1 MLYVL
6 GDHLKSP
13 RFGYTHHGIYIGDGY
28 VVENTRNGTN
38 LVSLEEF
45 SRGHAIEVVI
55 HKDRAFDRQESC
67 KRALLCVGEDKYN
80 LINYNCE
87 HFVNWCINGKYQSSQ
102 VKNTVAAISSAA
114 VIAADACIYISK
126 AKGKSK
132 AATKAASLGIN
143 ALSLSTGTLAAIKVA
158 KTALTIA
165 DTINKANCVAN
176 TIKNGNKDLKT
187 ALKVASVIAGFDE
200 ESSEFISNKL
210 DHGLHKGYEKI
221 KAKSKMLKRN
231 IPSKIQSI

>member
-28 VVENTRNGTN
+28 VVENTRNGTDI
-38 LVSLEEF
+38 VSLEEF
-45 SRGHAIEVVI
+45 SRGHDIEVVV

-87 HFVNWCINGKYQSSQ
+87 HFVNWCISGKYQSSQ
-102 VKNTVAAISSAA
+102 VKNAVAAISSAA
-114 VIAADACIYISK
+114 VIAADACTCLSK

-132 AATKAASLGIN
+132 AAAKAASFGIN
-143 ALSLSTGTLAAIKVA
+143 ALSLSTGALAAVKAV
-158 KTALTIA
+158 KTAIAIA
-165 DTINKANCVAN
+165 DTVNKANCIAN

-187 ALKVASVIAGFDE
+187 VLKVASVMAGLDE
-200 ESSEFISNKL
+200 EASEFISDKL
-210 DHGLHKGYEKI
+210 DRGLHKGYEKI
-221 KAKSKMLKRN
+221 KAKSRNLKRN
-231 IPSKIQSI
+231 VSSKTSSI